1 MKKVL
6 LLKSTSLL
14 VVLFAAVTL
23 FFTSANTEEAANQQ
37 GIAEISA
44 ELSELKAEIRTL
56 KAEAPNDLDQFEGFL
71 GEMRMFGGN
80 FSPRAWAFCNG
91 QLLPISENS
100 ALFSILGTTYGGD
113 GRTTFGLPDLR
124 GRVAVHSGDN
134 SAGPGLE
141 PIQLGQRGGSEKIEV
156 QTVKGAGK
164 GSVDVISRIESS
176 NHQPYQGVNFIIC
189 VEGAFPTRS

>member
-14 VVLFAAVTL
+14 VVLFAAVAL

-37 GIAEISA
+37 GIAALSA
-44 ELSELKAEIRTL
+44 ELSELKTEIRTL
-56 KAEAPNDLDQFEGFL
+56 KAEAPNDFDQFEGFL

-80 FSPRAWAFCNG
+80 FPPRAWAFCNG
-91 QLLPISENS
+91 QLLDIPSHE

-124 GRVAVHSGDN
+124 GRVAVHAGH

-141 PIQLGQRGGSEKIEV
+141 EIRLGAKRGSEQISV
-156 QTVKGAGK
+156 QTVKGAGT
-164 GSVDVISRIESS
+164 GSVDVISRIGSS

-189 VEGAFPTRS
+189 VEGAYPSRS